1 MFLLSGREMLL
12 DYNIGKKEKKPITK
26 ITRRDFINGT
36 LMLAGASMLPF
47 GRITVA
53 SADSAANAYI
63 HAAIDQA
70 WRAVKELG

>member
-1 MFLLSGREMLL
+1 MLWDFNPL
-12 DYNIGKKEKKPITK
+12 IKTKEKKTISK

-36 LMLAGASMLPF
+36 LMVAGASMLPF

-53 SADSAANAYI
+53 NADSDANAYI